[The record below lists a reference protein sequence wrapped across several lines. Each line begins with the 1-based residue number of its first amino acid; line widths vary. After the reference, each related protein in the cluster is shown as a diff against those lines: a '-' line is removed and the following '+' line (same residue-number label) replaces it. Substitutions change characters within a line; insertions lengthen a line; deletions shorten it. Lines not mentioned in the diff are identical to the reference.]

1 MLKPGQHVLCPAQQ
15 APQQFADRVVAAAL
29 RDIDVTR
36 RWSRLMHRVSLGIA
50 AAWLA
55 ALLGVGWDMRA
66 LEQESV
72 RREHDAMDL
81 LEQRRTC
88 GCVLLAQVEETSQR
102 VEAILERLRDEDASH
117 SSQACSSQ
125 TCAR

>member
-1 MLKPGQHVLCPAQQ
+1 MLKSSHHALCPAQE
-15 APQQFADRVVAAAL
+15 APSEFADRVVEATL
-29 RDIDVTR
+29 RDFDVTR
-36 RWSRLMHRVSLGIA
+36 RWSRIMHRVSLGIA

-66 LEQESV
+66 LAQESV
-72 RREHDAMDL
+72 RREQDAMDL

-102 VEAILERLRDEDASH
+102 VKAILERLRDEDASH
-117 SSQACSSQ
+117 TVQVCSPR
-125 TCAR
+125 ARTR